1 MAENCQYK
9 CEIHNNQIQEIV
21 EILKDTK
28 QTKSEKKEVLKPVIT
43 KTMRETEKKAAQE
56 IVNAILGKKINF
68 NILFG
73 VDTII
78 DNEDKA
84 LKLSFAEEK
93 YDEQEDIFMNSFRKR
108 LKY

>member
-1 MAENCQYK
+1 
-9 CEIHNNQIQEIV
+9 
-21 EILKDTK
+21 
-28 QTKSEKKEVLKPVIT
+28 
-43 KTMRETEKKAAQE
+43 MRETEKKAAQE
-56 IVNAILGKKINF
+56 IVDAILGKKINF

-93 YDEQEDIFMNSFRKR
+93 YDEQEDYIYNSFRKR